1 MYYSVEKIEKH
12 WQHNRATFV
21 STYQDWIEAFRRLVP
36 LAGEVIRSLEGRKFL
51 AENCAHLLFSK
62 AFNHTLAA
70 YSLMPSGLL
79 IDASLASRNALET
92 FLMLELFSTD
102 PTEQHFRDWANGK
115 EFRPA
120 WVRSQLGTCLSATV
134 RDVIIE
140 FNDDYYNTVK
150 LAYSFWSGITHAN
163 LKSAEYSLKAATK
176 ADYTVPTGGSLDRQ
190 ESLINCLFAVLGTG
204 LLRCSLVDAAVF
216 STDLLR
222 TLGDQFTDVQTRMN
236 TAVAAHLQL
245 GKSVNSVSGRGD
257 R

>member
-1 MYYSVEKIEKH
+1 MYYTVDNIEKH
-12 WQHNRATFV
+12 WQHNRATFE
-21 STYQDWIEAFRRLVP
+21 STYQDWIETFHKLVP
-36 LAGEVIRSLEGRKFL
+36 LAGEVIQSLESRNSL

-70 YSLMPSGLL
+70 YSLMRSGLL

-102 PTEQHFRDWANGK
+102 PTEQYFRDWANGK

-140 FNDDYYNTVK
+140 FDDDYYETVK
-150 LAYSFWSGITHAN
+150 LAYSFWSDITHAN
-163 LKSAEYSLKAATK
+163 LKSAEYSLKSATPGN
-176 ADYTVPTGGSLDRQ
+176 YSVPTAGSLDQQ
-190 ESLINCLFAVLGTG
+190 ESFINCLFAVLGAG

-216 STDLLR
+216 STGLLQ
-222 TLGDQFTDVQTRMN
+222 TLSDQFKDVQIRMKN
-236 TAVAAHLQL
+236 AVTAHA
-245 GKSVNSVSGRGD
+245 
-257 R
+257 